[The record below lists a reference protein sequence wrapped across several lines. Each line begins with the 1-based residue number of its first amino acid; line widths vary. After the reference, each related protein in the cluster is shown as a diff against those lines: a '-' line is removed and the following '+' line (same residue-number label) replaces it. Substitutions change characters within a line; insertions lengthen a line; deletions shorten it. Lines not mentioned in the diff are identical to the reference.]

1 MSDPFLS
8 EDDLIVLS
16 LAADG
21 ERMIA
26 IGRWEKPTEK
36 LEALGYLEYAPDKFN
51 AVITAAGRERWTA
64 EEAAERAPGW
74 RRSQAAVVVVDATV
88 GLGGHSFAAAQHLGR
103 SGRLIGFDKDSRALE
118 LASLRLAPPAE
129 RADDWPAVE
138 LVHASFAEI
147 GQKVAAA
154 SAEGGSSRSAAPLP

>member
-64 EEAAERAPGW
+64 EEAAELHAIVRMNNMVVEEKKGKEPADAPG
-74 RRSQAAVVVVDATV
+74 DAK
-88 GLGGHSFAAAQHLGR
+88 
-103 SGRLIGFDKDSRALE
+103 RL
-118 LASLRLAPPAE
+118 
-129 RADDWPAVE
+129 
-138 LVHASFAEI
+138 
-147 GQKVAAA
+147 Q
-154 SAEGGSSRSAAPLP
+154 